1 MFKCRFTI
9 RVWNFIFG
17 WMGWQSATPSWSDL
31 QIVNQWWISSEGQPG
46 YSRKAINPLQMLIYS
61 EIWNERNAR
70 VFHNKAS
77 LPSRVAAT
85 IRDEAK
91 TWVIAGAIFL
101 GNILPGE

>member
-17 WMGWQSATPSWSDL
+17 WLGWQSATPSRCDL
-31 QIVNQWWISSEGQPG
+31 RTVNQWWISSEGQLG
-46 YSRKAINPLQMLIYS
+46 YSRKVIHSLQMLIYS

-70 VFHNKAS
+70 VFCNKYS
-77 LPSRVAAT
+77 PPSRVAAT
-85 IRDEAK
+85 IREEAK

-101 GNILPGE
+101 GIILPGE